1 MDFVRIGLLAPLRV
15 RRPPTFTGSSRAQTT
30 PRRVAALANTP
41 GMSVGRRLARRRL
54 DHAITPATFV
64 ATALAPFAVEVS
76 HRRRRVPLAR
86 DRAARDQRRQLGR
99 LLGGQ

>member
-1 MDFVRIGLLAPLRV
+1 MGALLVRWRAGSRRRVADRSRTGRSRLV
-15 RRPPTFTGSSRAQTT
+15 RRPQTFTGSSHAQTT

-64 ATALAPFAVEVS
+64 ATALDLGPGHAEELGAPVLVGA
-76 HRRRRVPLAR
+76 
-86 DRAARDQRRQLGR
+86 
-99 LLGGQ
+99 